1 MTIFLHRHI
10 YHAEL
15 SVPKDVRHVIGRRRF
30 RKTLNTSDIHEAR
43 RKEPI
48 VVSAWKEQ
56 TKEQRLAKEKR
67 DFVGNGK
74 VIWTDG
80 SITAVKKK
88 EEQETESDDFD
99 LF

>member
-15 SVPKDVRHVIGRRRF
+15 AVPKDVRHVIGRRRF

-56 TKEQRLAKEKR
+56 IAIAR
-67 DFVGNGK
+67 GK
-74 VIWTDG
+74 GGDVAELRKMYLG
-80 SITAVKKK
+80 AS
-88 EEQETESDDFD
+88 EEAQFELEEMFQDIVVNE
-99 LF
+99 

>member
-1 MTIFLHRHI
+1 MSSLISLV
-10 YHAEL
+10 L
-15 SVPKDVRHVIGRRRF
+15 
-30 RKTLNTSDIHEAR
+30 KTGNGKYT
-43 RKEPI
+43 PI
-48 VVSAWKEQ
+48 TVSINDETNEYGQNVSAWKEQ
-56 TKEQRLAKEKR
+56 TREQRLAKEKR